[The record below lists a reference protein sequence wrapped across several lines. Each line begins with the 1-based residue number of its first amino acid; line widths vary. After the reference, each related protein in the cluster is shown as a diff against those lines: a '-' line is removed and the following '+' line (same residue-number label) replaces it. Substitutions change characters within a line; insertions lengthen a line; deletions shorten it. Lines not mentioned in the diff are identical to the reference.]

1 MKSFKQKLAEVSKHN
16 RSDENN
22 RFKDMHDAETVKH
35 PVAPD
40 AVFTGEIKGKTMKKR
55 PADDGTDAKYDSAYI
70 KKTGS
75 DAGGGRKL
83 GEEAKQIDE
92 ISRSM
97 KPMSKSFGKTVDPKK
112 FDAYKKHM
120 KKHSLDEPTVRMA
133 HDNPDHGESKRM
145 MKNPKYAKALDL
157 YKNSMKEDV
166 DLAENPMEEKPMMMN
181 ALRSMSH
188 AMQGIAAYVSKTS
201 DPEEWFQ
208 NKLAG
213 VAKEMQTLYSYATAE
228 VMSMGEEL
236 EETTQAATKRP
247 VTMTGP
253 DGKTR
258 TVMRTTRA
266 KQTDDH
272 GMDKMSEVKKVKANE
287 LIKKAL
293 GGGIKEN
300 QSAALAKELDKA
312 TAPSKEGKKAVTLKK
327 APWEKNEAATIDEAV
342 KSGNFKF
349 DNGKSTRISP
359 QDAKLLNSMFKGL
372 NTKNRKQMESVMK
385 KDQAGFDEIVG
396 FAREALQ

>member
-1 MKSFKQKLAEVSKHN
+1 MKSFKQKLSEVSKHN

-40 AVFTGEIKGKTMKKR
+40 DQFTGEIKGKTKKKR
-55 PADDGTDAKYDSAYI
+55 PADDGTDANYDSAYI

-83 GEEAKQIDE
+83 GESAA
-92 ISRSM
+92 
-97 KPMSKSFGKTVDPKK
+97 
-112 FDAYKKHM
+112 DAYKKHM
-120 KKHSLDEPTVRMA
+120 QKHSLDGDTVRMA
-133 HDNPDHGESKRM
+133 HDDPNAGESKRM
-145 MKNPKYAKALDL
+145 LKNPKYAKALAL
-157 YKNSMKEDV
+157 YKKHMKEDV

-236 EETTQAATKRP
+236 EETTQAATKKP

-258 TVMRTTRA
+258 TVMRTTRV
-266 KQTDDH
+266 KQTDDD
-272 GMDKMSEVKKVKANE
+272 GMDKMSETKKVKANE
-287 LIKKAL
+287 LIKRAL
-293 GGGIKEN
+293 GGGVTESK
-300 QSAALAKELDKA
+300 SAALAKELDKA
-312 TAPSKEGKKAVTLKK
+312 TASTKAGKKAVTLKK
-327 APWEKNEAATIDEAV
+327 APWEKNESVNLDEAV
-342 KSGNFKF
+342 RPGNFKF
-349 DNGKSTRISP
+349 DNGKSTKVSS

-385 KDQAGFDEIVG
+385 KDQAGYDEIVG
-396 FAREALQ
+396 FAREAL

>member
-1 MKSFKQKLAEVSKHN
+1 MKSFKQKLSEVSKHN

-22 RFKDMHDAETVKH
+22 RFKDIHDAETVKH

-40 AVFTGEIKGKTMKKR
+40 DQFTGEIKGKTKKKR
-55 PADDGTDAKYDSAYI
+55 PADDGTDANYDSAYI

-83 GEEAKQIDE
+83 GEEAEQIDE

-97 KPMSKSFGKTVDPKK
+97 TPMRNRFGPSVDSKKWNI
-112 FDAYKKHM
+112 YKKHM
-120 KKHSLDEPTVRMA
+120 QKHSLDGDTVRMA
-133 HDNPDHGESKRM
+133 HDDPNAGESKRM
-145 MKNPKYAKALDL
+145 LKNPKYAKALAL
-157 YKNSMKEDV
+157 YKKHMKEDV

-236 EETTQAATKRP
+236 EETTQAATKKP

-258 TVMRTTRA
+258 TVMRTTRV
-266 KQTDDH
+266 KQTDDD
-272 GMDKMSEVKKVKANE
+272 GMDKMSETKKVKANE
-287 LIKKAL
+287 LIKRAL
-293 GGGIKEN
+293 GGGVTESK
-300 QSAALAKELDKA
+300 SAALAKELDKA
-312 TAPSKEGKKAVTLKK
+312 TASTKAGKKAVTLKK
-327 APWEKNEAATIDEAV
+327 APWEKNESVNLDEAV
-342 KSGNFKF
+342 RPGNFKF
-349 DNGKSTRISP
+349 DNGKSTKVSS

-385 KDQAGFDEIVG
+385 KDQAGYDEIVG
-396 FAREALQ
+396 FAREAL

>member
-97 KPMSKSFGKTVDPKK
+97 RPMSKSFGKTVDPKK

-236 EETTQAATKRP
+236 EETTQSATKKP
-247 VTMTGP
+247 ITMTGP

-258 TVMRTTRA
+258 TVMRTTKV
-266 KQTDDH
+266 KQTDDD
-272 GMDKMSEVKKVKANE
+272 GMDKMSEVKKVKAND

-293 GGGIKEN
+293 GGGIKES

-312 TAPSKEGKKAVTLKK
+312 TAPSKAGKKAVTLKK
-327 APWEKNEAATIDEAV
+327 APWEKKNESVNLDEAV
-342 KSGNFKF
+342 RPGNFKF

-396 FAREALQ
+396 FAREAL